1 MTTVF
6 VQVLPLRFTSEALPH
21 ILGFSDSLLLL
32 MIPENQRRNRRF
44 KRLIKEST
52 MQNPAHKLPNERA
65 SARRKKDAVR
75 RFVVLQAL
83 YFIGSPI
90 ESSPHAFQQPG
101 VEAGGGGENG
111 SLPPLKQWVTRTDLS

>member
-6 VQVLPLRFTSEALPH
+6 VQVLPLRFTSEVLPH

-32 MIPENQRRNRRF
+32 MIPEKQRRDRRF

-65 SARRKKDAVR
+65 SEREEEKRRRAKIR
-75 RFVVLQAL
+75 R
-83 YFIGSPI
+83 
-90 ESSPHAFQQPG
+90 
-101 VEAGGGGENG
+101 
-111 SLPPLKQWVTRTDLS
+111 SLGPVFYRVTH

>member
-32 MIPENQRRNRRF
+32 MISEKQRRNRRF
-44 KRLIKEST
+44 KRLIEEST

-65 SARRKKDAVR
+65 SGKRRRVKIR
-75 RFVVLQAL
+75 R
-83 YFIGSPI
+83 
-90 ESSPHAFQQPG
+90 
-101 VEAGGGGENG
+101 
-111 SLPPLKQWVTRTDLS
+111 SLGLVFYRVTH